1 MSEKMSTTGLSAPTD
16 AHRNV
21 WASIRSV
28 SVVSTYCASYLLTI
42 FPAQALFAAFA
53 GILCGYDVGL
63 ISGIQAMPDWLCTFG
78 KPNPA
83 IPGLCTI
90 TSPQQSLA
98 VATLPIGGT
107 FGSLFAGPTA
117 DFLGRRWSVV
127 IGLLIFAAGVSM
139 QIAATALPLF
149 WSGRVFTGFGVGMST
164 TLIIVYQSECSPK
177 WIR

>member
-1 MSEKMSTTGLSAPTD
+1 MSEKMGTIDNGPPPD
-16 AHRNV
+16 AHKIV
-21 WASIRSV
+21 WASVRSV
-28 SVVSTYCASYLLTI
+28 SLLSTYCTSHLLII
-42 FPAQALFAAFA
+42 FPVQALFAAFA
-53 GILCGYDVGL
+53 GILCGYDIGL
-63 ISGIQAMPDWLCTFG
+63 ISGVQAMPNWLCTFG

-83 IPGLCTI
+83 IPGVCMI

-127 IGLLIFAAGVSM
+127 IGLLVFAAGVSM

-149 WSGRVFTGFGVGMST
+149 WAGRVFTGFGVGMST